1 MGKTITIEVLLFASL
16 AQLLGE
22 SRMQLTLPDNA
33 TVGDALDAIAL
44 RYPKIQASRARLATA
59 VNLSYTQPTH
69 RLSDGDELAL
79 IPPVSGG

>member
-1 MGKTITIEVLLFASL
+1 MADTITIDVLMFASL
-16 AQLLGE
+16 AQLLWQ

-44 RYPKIQASRARLATA
+44 EHPKIEASRARLATA
-59 VNLSYTQPTH
+59 VNLSYTKPTH
-69 RLSDGDELAL
+69 RLCDGDELAL